1 MNAATD
7 TDARTAA
14 LGGRLLWHVVL
25 PLSLLTFVNAIDRVN
40 VSFAAHA
47 MGPDIGLSP
56 TTFGLGVSAF
66 FVAYL
71 LFQYPHAALLRRFG
85 IRRWLLVT
93 VTLWG
98 VAGLILSH
106 VQTAN
111 QFLGARFLLG
121 MAEAGFA
128 PGVTWFI
135 NRWMPPAGRAK
146 AMATVLAAVPL
157 SMVLG
162 GPLCG
167 WLLGME
173 APAGMV
179 AWRWMFFVQ
188 ALPNFVLAIAAY
200 FYFRDSVD
208 ESPWLSA
215 DERALLQPA
224 SVDQPRESL
233 LGALVDRRVLQCSAT
248 WLFIMTG
255 AYALLYWLPQMV
267 RQMGIGHSEFQIG
280 TIAALPQLGLVIGM
294 MVNGWHSDRTGER
307 RWHVAIAAAF
317 AGCAMLAGGLLPP
330 GWPALALLTAAGFG
344 IGASQSVFWAV
355 PSSMG
360 VGNGRISVAAVSLIS
375 MAGTAGGIIGP
386 TLIGA
391 VKDMTGSFLPSLVV
405 LSLMLV
411 AAGLVI
417 APFGKREN
425 AQ

>member
-1 MNAATD
+1 MV
-7 TDARTAA
+7 RY
-14 LGGRLLWHVVL
+14 LVL
-25 PLSLLTFVNAIDRVN
+25 PLALLTFVNAIDRVN

-47 MGPDIGLSP
+47 MGPDIGLSS

-85 IRRWLLVT
+85 IRRWMLVT

-98 VAGLILSH
+98 VAGLILTRVDS
-106 VQTAN
+106 VGE
-111 QFLGARFLLG
+111 FLGARFLLG

-135 NRWMPPAGRAK
+135 NRWVPPVARAK

-157 SMVLG
+157 SLVIG

-173 APAGMV
+173 APAGMTS
-179 AWRWMFFVQ
+179 WRWMFLVQ
-188 ALPNFVLAIAAY
+188 ALPNFVLAVAAY

-208 ESPWLSA
+208 ESPWLRA
-215 DERALLQPA
+215 DERALLAPA
-224 SVDQPRESL
+224 SLPQPRDAIL
-233 LGALVDRRVLQCSAT
+233 ATLTDGRVWRCSAT

-280 TIAALPQLGLVIGM
+280 TIAALPQLGLVCGM
-294 MVNGWHSDRTGER
+294 LANGWHSDRSGER
-307 RWHVAIAAAF
+307 RWHVGVAATIA
-317 AGCAMLAGGLLPP
+317 GLALLVGGLLPP
-330 GWPALALLTAAGFG
+330 GWSALALLTVAGFG
-344 IGASQSVFWAV
+344 IGAAQSVFWTVPAV
-355 PSSMG
+355 IG
-360 VGNGRISVAAVSLIS
+360 VGNGQISVAAVSIIS

-391 VKDMTGSFLPSLVV
+391 VKDLTGSFVPSLVL

-411 AAGLVI
+411 AGGLII
-417 APFGKREN
+417 APFGKPESSR
-425 AQ
+425 